1 MYVDQID
8 GMHLTEAWVA
18 ERVLYLLDQLRPED
32 AQYLAEEHGID
43 WGDGPYSEASMG
55 WKLSL

>member
-55 WKLSL
+55 